1 MNLVPVSSEAEA
13 VSIGAGA
20 LQRLAAFITDQ
31 LVVTSLSGQK
41 IEWAHLSDHDATN
54 ATC

>member
-1 MNLVPVSSEAEA
+1 MIRYEC
-13 VSIGAGA
+13 

-41 IEWAHLSDHDATN
+41 IEWAQLSDHDGNLLIGNMVTRWVWDWAWR
-54 ATC
+54 